1 MMKPISRRQA
11 LTAGATLG
19 VGAAGGGALLAP
31 EVASA
36 APSAALGASY
46 GTGPFVAEE
55 TRSLDELYQAAKAE
69 GGQLV
74 VYAGGDV
81 ASQQAGTVAAFGQRF
96 PDIKLTMVVDYSKF

>member
-19 VGAAGGGALLAP
+19 VGAAGAGALLAP

-46 GTGPFVAEE
+46 GTGPFVAGEA
-55 TRSLDELYQAAKAE
+55 RSPYEVDQAGE
-69 GGQLV
+69 GGGGELGGYARGGGGPPAGAGRGGV
-74 VYAGGDV
+74 RAGG
-81 ASQQAGTVAAFGQRF
+81 ARHQE
-96 PDIKLTMVVDYSKF
+96 